1 MMSYAHGIT
10 PVFLTLPPINPASIA
25 RAFQEPT
32 AEDWQ
37 ASFRRVNDFIRT
49 RKHIDT
55 AAPFEGMEVMP
66 PSLALDG
73 LHGDWRA
80 KQDMA
85 AVINEAWRSGRPA
98 LGTS

>member
-1 MMSYAHGIT
+1 M
-10 PVFLTLPPINPASIA
+10 
-25 RAFQEPT
+25 
-32 AEDWQ
+32 
-37 ASFRRVNDFIRT
+37 IRQP
-49 RKHIDT
+49 
-55 AAPFEGMEVMP
+55 PFEEMEVMP